1 MREKTRITN
10 FFVQK
15 FAQFIFL
22 LQIFVVIST
31 ATLRGNPSKL
41 RSHACANNK
50 YLPLK
55 MQINSIFIV
64 KSLHIS
70 NICSTFAAAKAKR
83 SKNMDDYHAENAAST
98 CQKVFGTALLDGLNS
113 RPENS

>member
-1 MREKTRITN
+1 MKKITN
-10 FFVQK
+10 IWYFRH
-15 FAQFIFL
+15 ALIDEP
-22 LQIFVVIST
+22 T
-31 ATLRGNPSKL
+31 RNPPKV
-41 RSHACANNK
+41 RSHICANNK
-50 YLPLK
+50 NFALK
-55 MQINSIFIV
+55 IQINSIFIV